1 MKKKENEV
9 PVQIAVMQ
17 PTVINESKPVDIAY
31 LWLVLEKQ
39 KRDLHIMDNSV
50 ALLKKLVTDLERAYT
65 DENTPGSGFFST
77 AEVDIL
83 ISDLLTKAIQLVQE
97 RKINLDVALRHIIS
111 PEKPVTTVGDF
122 AQSNSREGKF
132 HSNNLNGNNET
143 VHYFEGGKE
152 VPDPSIKNYP
162 MRPEE
167 CFDPEDVIE

>member
-39 KRDLHIMDNSV
+39 LRDPAIMENAV
-50 ALLKKLVTDLERAYT
+50 TVLKKLVADLERAYA
-65 DENTPGSGFFST
+65 DENTPGSGLFST

-83 ISDLLTKAIQLVQE
+83 ISDLLTKAIQLVME
-97 RKINLDVALRHIIS
+97 RKINLDIALRHIIS
-111 PEKPVTTVGDF
+111 PTKVKDF
-122 AQSNSREGKF
+122 TLSSSREG
-132 HSNNLNGNNET
+132 
-143 VHYFEGGKE
+143 
-152 VPDPSIKNYP
+152 KNYP

-167 CFDPEDVIE
+167 DLNSEDVID